1 MATTKVTARDLR
13 RTNRSSILRTLY
25 FGKATNRL
33 DLGLH
38 TGLSMATVTNVV
50 TELLSAGSV
59 VEAGVEESQG
69 GRPRTILRINPQHG
83 YFVGVDVGENAVR
96 MEIFDLTLQRIGD
109 TQVHPIAGLSHPQRV
124 VDLIAAGV
132 DTLVSAAG
140 ILPEAVIGVG
150 IGVPGIVNQSTAVT
164 VIAPSIGWREVPL
177 LAMLEQR
184 LPYLIFLDNG
194 VKAMTQA
201 EVLVGEGRGVR
212 HFAAVLIG
220 TGVGAGIFAD
230 GSLYRGATNSAG
242 EWGHT
247 KIALDGRPCRC
258 GSAGCLEAYVG
269 APALIGRWCDL
280 DPQSAP
286 VPGQPEEEAIDALM
300 DAAARGSP
308 IGKQILD
315 ETTHYLAIGIA
326 NLINLCNPQCIVLGG
341 WVGMRLGPAILP
353 ELRRAAEQLALQP
366 PFRAVTIGL
375 CRLGQ
380 DAVALGSA
388 TLALESFLAAGGKT
402 PMRMVRVGAGAD

>member
-1 MATTKVTARDLR
+1 
-13 RTNRSSILRTLY
+13 
-25 FGKATNRL
+25 
-33 DLGLH
+33 
-38 TGLSMATVTNVV
+38 
-50 TELLSAGSV
+50 
-59 VEAGVEESQG
+59 
-69 GRPRTILRINPQHG
+69 
-83 YFVGVDVGENAVR
+83 

-164 VIAPSIGWREVPL
+164 VIAPSIGWRGEVPL

-201 EVLVGEGRGVR
+201 EVLVGAGRGVR

-402 PMRMVRVGAGAD
+402 PLRMVRVGAGTD

>member
-13 RTNRSSILRTLY
+13 RNNRSAILRTLY
-25 FGKATNRL
+25 FGKAANRL
-33 DLGLH
+33 DLGRR
-38 TGLSMATVTNVV
+38 TGLSTATVTNVI
-50 TELLSAGSV
+50 TELLAEGSV

-69 GRPRTILRINPQHG
+69 GRPRAILRINPRHG
-83 YFVGVDVGENAVR
+83 YFVGIDVGENVIR

-109 TQVHPIAGLSHPQRV
+109 TQVHPVAGLSHPQQV
-124 VDLIAAGV
+124 VDLIAAGI

-150 IGVPGIVNQSTAVT
+150 IGVPGIVNQSTSVT

-194 VKAMTQA
+194 VKAMAQA
-201 EVLVGEGRGVR
+201 EALVGAGRGVQ

-220 TGVGAGIFAD
+220 TGVGAGIIAD

-247 KIALDGRPCRC
+247 KIVLDGRPCRC
-258 GSAGCLEAYVG
+258 GSSGCLEAYVG
-269 APALIGRWCDL
+269 ASALIGRWRDL
-280 DPQSAP
+280 DPQGASAP
-286 VPGQPEEEAIDALM
+286 GRPEEEAIDALVS
-300 DAAARGSP
+300 AAAGGSP
-308 IGKQILD
+308 IGRQILS
-315 ETTHYLAIGIA
+315 ETTHYLAVGIA
-326 NLINLCNPQCIVLGG
+326 NLINLCNPQRIVLGG

-353 ELRRAAEQLALQP
+353 ELRRAAEQLSLQP

-402 PMRMVRVGAGAD
+402 PLPIVRVGAGTD